1 MRVRKWT
8 IPELITSVQN
18 STSFRQVML
27 ELNLKPSGGNYK
39 QIQKYIYISIINID
53 HFTGKLWSKGKKIPF
68 KPKIPLTK
76 IITENSTFLSY
87 KLKNRLFREGLKSP
101 KCELCGWHTAAA
113 DGRVPV
119 EIDHING
126 KANDNRLVNL
136 RILCPNCH
144 SLQSTHRAKNIK
156 KI

>member
-39 QIQKYIYISIINID
+39 QIQKYIYISNINID

-76 IITENSTFLSY
+76 IITENSTFQSY